1 MQRHD
6 EICLGAGYAAVLG
19 DLCGIDPPF
28 RHLDRL
34 AVLPR
39 RLRRTTNGCQL
50 ARETS
55 IFLAQ
60 GRDLGGH
67 RLESLVV
74 RDFAGAQPS
83 RHSQKEHELEHVE
96 ADGYRDNDEH
106 LIPA

>member
-19 DLCGIDPPF
+19 DFCGIDPLF
-28 RHLDRL
+28 RHLDGL
-34 AVLPR
+34 TVLPR
-39 RLRRTTNGCQL
+39 RLRRPTNRCKL
-50 ARETS
+50 AREAG

-60 GRDLGGH
+60 GRDLGVH

-74 RDFAGAQPS
+74 RSFADAQPS
-83 RHSQKEHELEHVE
+83 RYPQKEHEFEHVE